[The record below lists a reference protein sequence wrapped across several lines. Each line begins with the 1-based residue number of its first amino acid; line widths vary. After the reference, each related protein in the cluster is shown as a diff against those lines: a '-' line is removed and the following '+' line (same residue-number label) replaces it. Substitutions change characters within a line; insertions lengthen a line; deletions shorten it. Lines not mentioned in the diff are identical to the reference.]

1 MIYKVID
8 IFEPMVTRF
17 LTLENVETGVRVEC
31 FDDSDVCGK
40 YNFKYMKA
48 GESYDCK
55 LLLFGDEAKKGEVF
69 YYKENESFPAIR
81 CIPKRRLKIGHADL
95 VEVDAD
101 GETYYVLCCEIKDPS
116 KEFYYISTR
125 KDLIEVDGVPH
136 PDLVRRRGKAAEND
150 DKS

>member
-8 IFEPMVTRF
+8 IFEPMITRF

-40 YNFKYMKA
+40 YDFKHMKA
-48 GESYDCK
+48 GECYDCK
-55 LLLFGDEAKKGEVF
+55 LLLFGDETTKDEIYYTMKGERLVQL
-69 YYKENESFPAIR
+69 R
-81 CIPKRRLKIGHADL
+81 CVPKRRLKIGHADL

-101 GETYYVLCCEIKDPS
+101 GETYYVLCHEIKDPS
-116 KEFYYISTR
+116 KEFYYMAVR

-136 PDLVRRRGKAAEND
+136 PEMV
-150 DKS
+150 